1 MKPMKIPAV
10 FRRKSQVKKDAV
22 ISTPNSVNVPNSNS
36 TKPKKYLGWCSVLH
50 IINDGYISSLSILLP
65 FIAVDLNLTYSQSGF
80 LKTASH
86 GAISATQIPA
96 GIFAERI
103 GDILILGI
111 GTIWF
116 SLSYMGLILAF
127 SYPLALILIFSSG
140 VGGGVYHPVGT
151 ALVSNVYPP
160 EKAGPAISTLN
171 FFGDVGK
178 VLFPA
183 LAGILVIRIG
193 WGASCTVLGTIGLAA
208 SILYIF
214 FFRSDIGTKRTQTT
228 PKMEAQKGSR
238 TKWLTAQGWGIAQ
251 PVQFTLYSIL
261 GLLDN
266 GIRAAV
272 TTFLA
277 FLIKNRVE
285 AGAVG
290 GLMSLTFFG
299 GALGKLLCGM
309 PIQKLGIKKI
319 ILLTELLMILGC
331 FALPSVPSGWVIVLF
346 LPLFGFMLN
355 GTSSV
360 IYVGTAPTLNAEFR
374 SRGYALHYTLSFIAS
389 ATAPYL
395 AGFVG
400 DTYGLKAIFYA
411 NGAVMLFALPLVMF
425 LKSSGHSREAS
436 H

>member
-1 MKPMKIPAV
+1 MKIPTI
-10 FRRKSQVKKDAV
+10 FRRVPLLKKDGAV
-22 ISTPNSVNVPNSNS
+22 SAPDHSVNVLESNP
-36 TKPKKYLGWCSVLH
+36 TKPKKYLWWCSLLH

-65 FIAVDLNLTYSQSGF
+65 FIAVDLNLTYTQSGF

-86 GAISATQIPA
+86 GAISAAQIPA
-96 GIFAERI
+96 GILAERL

-140 VGGGVYHPVGT
+140 IGGGVYHPVGT

-193 WGASCTVLGTIGLAA
+193 WGASCAVLGTIGLAA
-208 SILYIF
+208 SVLYIF
-214 FFRSDIGTKRTQTT
+214 FFRSDIGAKRERPA

-238 TKWLTAQGWGIAQ
+238 AQWMTFQGWGIAQ
-251 PVQFTLYSIL
+251 PTQFTLYSIL

-277 FLIKNRVE
+277 FLIKIRVE
-285 AGAVG
+285 AGGRRWIDVVDVFSAVLWENCCAG
-290 GLMSLTFFG
+290 YQFG
-299 GALGKLLCGM
+299 NWA
-309 PIQKLGIKKI
+309 
-319 ILLTELLMILGC
+319 
-331 FALPSVPSGWVIVLF
+331 
-346 LPLFGFMLN
+346 
-355 GTSSV
+355 
-360 IYVGTAPTLNAEFR
+360 
-374 SRGYALHYTLSFIAS
+374 
-389 ATAPYL
+389 
-395 AGFVG
+395 
-400 DTYGLKAIFYA
+400 
-411 NGAVMLFALPLVMF
+411 
-425 LKSSGHSREAS
+425 
-436 H
+436 

>member
-1 MKPMKIPAV
+1 MRIFTI
-10 FRRKSQVKKDAV
+10 FRRTPQLKKNV
-22 ISTPNSVNVPNSNS
+22 VVSNPTPVDIPNSNAPE
-36 TKPKKYLGWCSVLH
+36 PKKYLWWCSLLH

-65 FIAVDLNLTYSQSGF
+65 FIAVDLNLTYAQSGF

-96 GIFAERI
+96 GILAERL

-111 GTIWF
+111 GTTWF
-116 SLSYMGLILAF
+116 SLSYMALILAF
-127 SYPLALILIFSSG
+127 SYPLALVLIFSSG

-151 ALVSNVYPP
+151 ALVSNVYPA

-183 LAGILVIRIG
+183 LAGIMAIRIG
-193 WGASCTVLGTIGLAA
+193 WGASCAVLGTIGLGA
-208 SILYIF
+208 SVLYLF
-214 FFRSDIGTKRTQTT
+214 FFRTGIDAKRERPA
-228 PKMEAQKGSR
+228 PKMGAQGGGR
-238 TKWLTAQGWGIAQ
+238 TKWMTFQGWGIAQ
-251 PVQFTLYSIL
+251 PIQFTLYSIL

-277 FLIKNRVE
+277 FLIKTRVT

-299 GALGKLLCGM
+299 GALGKLLCGI
-309 PIQKLGIKKI
+309 PIQKLGIRKI
-319 ILLTELLMILGC
+319 VLLTEILMILGC
-331 FALPSVPSGWVIVLF
+331 FALPSVPSGWVLLLF

-360 IYVGTAPTLNAEFR
+360 IYVGTAPTLNSEFR

-400 DTYGLKAIFYA
+400 DTYSLKAIFYV
-411 NGAVMLFALPLVMF
+411 NGAVMLFALPLVIF
-425 LKSSGHSREAS
+425 LKDGVHSGEKSR
-436 H
+436 

>member
-1 MKPMKIPAV
+1 MKIPTI
-10 FRRKSQVKKDAV
+10 FRRTPQVKKNAV
-22 ISTPNSVNVPNSNS
+22 ISAPNSVSMSKLNS
-36 TKPKKYLGWCSVLH
+36 TKPRKYLWWCSILH

-65 FIAVDLNLTYSQSGF
+65 FIAVDLNLTYTQSGL

-96 GIFAERI
+96 GILAERL

-111 GTIWF
+111 GTTWF

-193 WGASCTVLGTIGLAA
+193 WGASCAVLGTIGLGA
-208 SILYIF
+208 SVLYLF
-214 FFRSDIGTKRTQTT
+214 FFRSDIGVKRNLPT
-228 PKMEAQKGSR
+228 PNIEAQKGSLAKWR
-238 TKWLTAQGWGIAQ
+238 TFQGWGIAQ

-277 FLIKNRVE
+277 FLIKTHVK

-331 FALPSVPSGWVIVLF
+331 FALPSVPSGWVILLF

-360 IYVGTAPTLNAEFR
+360 IYVGTAPTLTPEFR

-400 DTYGLKAIFYA
+400 DTYGLKTIFYVT
-411 NGAVMLFALPLVMF
+411 GLVMLFALPLVIF
-425 LKSSGHSREAS
+425 LKDGKHPDEGPR
-436 H
+436 

>member
-1 MKPMKIPAV
+1 MRISTI
-10 FRRKSQVKKDAV
+10 FRRTPQFKKNVAV
-22 ISTPNSVNVPNSNS
+22 SASNPVDNPNSNS
-36 TKPKKYLGWCSVLH
+36 PKPKKYLWWCSLLH

-65 FIAVDLNLTYSQSGF
+65 FIAVDLNLTYAQSGF

-96 GIFAERI
+96 GILAERL

-111 GTIWF
+111 GATWF
-116 SLSYMGLILAF
+116 SLSYMALILAF

-151 ALVSNVYPP
+151 ALVSNVYPA

-178 VLFPA
+178 VIFPA
-183 LAGILVIRIG
+183 LAGIMVIRIG
-193 WGASCTVLGTIGLAA
+193 WGASCAVLGTIGLGA
-208 SILYIF
+208 SVLYLF
-214 FFRSDIGTKRTQTT
+214 FFRADIGAKRERSV
-228 PKMEAQKGSR
+228 PKIDAQGGNR
-238 TKWLTAQGWGIAQ
+238 TKWMTFQGWGIAQ
-251 PVQFTLYSIL
+251 PIQFTLYSIL

-277 FLIKNRVE
+277 FLIKTRVT

-309 PIQKLGIKKI
+309 PIQKLGIRKI
-319 ILLTELLMILGC
+319 VLLTEILMILGC
-331 FALPSVPSGWVIVLF
+331 FALPSVPSGWVLLLF

-360 IYVGTAPTLNAEFR
+360 IYVGTAPTLNSEFR

-400 DTYGLKAIFYA
+400 DTYSLKAIFYV
-411 NGAVMLFALPLVMF
+411 NGAVMLFALPLVIF
-425 LKSSGHSREAS
+425 LKDGAHSGEESR
-436 H
+436 

>member
-1 MKPMKIPAV
+1 MKIPTI
-10 FRRKSQVKKDAV
+10 FRRTPQLKENRGV
-22 ISTPNSVNVPNSNS
+22 STSDSETVLGSNP
-36 TKPKKYLGWCSVLH
+36 TKPKKYLWWCSVLH

-65 FIAVDLNLTYSQSGF
+65 FIAVDLNLTYAQSGF

-111 GTIWF
+111 GTTWF
-116 SLSYMGLILAF
+116 SLSYMGLILAL

-183 LAGILVIRIG
+183 LAGLLVIRIG
-193 WGASCTVLGTIGLAA
+193 WGASCAVLGTIGLAA

-214 FFRSDIGTKRTQTT
+214 FFRADIGTTRKQTT
-228 PKMEAQKGSR
+228 SKVGAQKGSR
-238 TKWLTAQGWGIAQ
+238 TKWLTFQSWGIAQ
-251 PVQFTLYSIL
+251 PTQFTLYSIL

-277 FLIKNRVE
+277 FFIKIRVE

-331 FALPSVPSGWVIVLF
+331 FALPSVPSGWIIVLF

-400 DTYGLKAIFYA
+400 DTYSLKAIFYA

-425 LKSSGHSREAS
+425 LKDNVHSEKAS